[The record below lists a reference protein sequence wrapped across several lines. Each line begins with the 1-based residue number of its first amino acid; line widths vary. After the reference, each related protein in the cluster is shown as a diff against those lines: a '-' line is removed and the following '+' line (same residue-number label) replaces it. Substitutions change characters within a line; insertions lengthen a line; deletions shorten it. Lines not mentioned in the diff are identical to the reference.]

1 VSPHAVG
8 VRHDLQTA
16 VLLDITRRCFGWPRP
31 DVVAMVTPDSVRFIE
46 AYFVGKLSEP
56 RRSPG
61 VANPTD

>member
-1 VSPHAVG
+1 
-8 VRHDLQTA
+8 
-16 VLLDITRRCFGWPRP
+16 
-31 DVVAMVTPDSVRFIE
+31 MVTPDSVRLIE